1 VHYLEPHA
9 PATIAG
15 AKPRNH
21 EATMSGCHTAIAAA
35 AGLLFAACTDLPSA
49 PTAETPFASVAAS
62 PAARAPVS
70 IVTGGGTF
78 EVPGVPGFSAAM
90 SVHMTVSIARFADG
104 AVRGTVVN
112 RADLTQFGLG
122 YPTFSMD
129 VDCLVVSGNTA
140 WFSGVTRQSTGA
152 FPAVGDAGIGV
163 IVDLGSTDLAFSG
176 PVDFWAPG
184 QTCVDMPSLPQ
195 LPVSAGSFHV
205 R

>member
-1 VHYLEPHA
+1 MARIHA
-9 PATIAG
+9 
-15 AKPRNH
+15 
-21 EATMSGCHTAIAAA
+21 AIAAA
-35 AGLLFAACTDLPSA
+35 ASLLFAACTDLPSA

-62 PAARAPVS
+62 PAARAPVN

-78 EVPGVPGFSAAM
+78 GVPGVM
-90 SVHMTVSIARFADG
+90 SVHMTVSIVRFADG
-104 AVRGTVVN
+104 DVRGTVVH

-122 YPTFSMD
+122 YPVFSMD

-140 WFSGVTRQSTGA
+140 WFSGVTRQSTGD

-163 IVDLGSTDLAFSG
+163 VVDQGSTDLAFSG

-184 QTCVDMPSLPQ
+184 QTCADMPALPQ

>member
-1 VHYLEPHA
+1 MSRHHA
-9 PATIAG
+9 A
-15 AKPRNH
+15 
-21 EATMSGCHTAIAAA
+21 TAIAVT
-35 AGLLFAACTDLPSA
+35 LLFTACDDLPLTPSA
-49 PTAETPFASVAAS
+49 DAPLASVAAS
-62 PAARAPVS
+62 PAARAPVN

-78 EVPGVPGFSAAM
+78 EVPGVPGFSVAM

-140 WFSGVTRQSTGA
+140 WFSGITRQSSGA

-163 IVDLGSTDLAFSG
+163 IVDQGTTDLAFSG
-176 PVDFWAPG
+176 PVNFWAPG

-195 LPVSAGSFHV
+195 LPVSVGSFHV

>member
-1 VHYLEPHA
+1 MARIHA
-9 PATIAG
+9 
-15 AKPRNH
+15 
-21 EATMSGCHTAIAAA
+21 AIAAA
-35 AGLLFAACTDLPSA
+35 ASLLFAACTELPSA

-62 PAARAPVS
+62 PAARAPVN

-78 EVPGVPGFSAAM
+78 GVPGVM
-90 SVHMTVSIARFADG
+90 SVHMTVSIVRFADG
-104 AVRGTVVN
+104 DVRGTVVH

-122 YPTFSMD
+122 YPVFSMD

-140 WFSGVTRQSTGA
+140 WFSGVTRQSTGD

-163 IVDLGSTDLAFSG
+163 VVDQGSTDLAFSG

-184 QTCVDMPSLPQ
+184 QTCADMPALPQ

>member
-1 VHYLEPHA
+1 MSRLHA
-9 PATIAG
+9 ATTVAV
-15 AKPRNH
+15 
-21 EATMSGCHTAIAAA
+21 S
-35 AGLLFAACTDLPSA
+35 LLFAACADLPSSPAADA
-49 PTAETPFASVAAS
+49 PIASVSAS
-62 PAARAPVS
+62 PAARAPVN

-90 SVHMTVSIARFADG
+90 SVHMTVSITRFADG
-104 AVRGTVVN
+104 NVRGTVVN

-122 YPTFSMD
+122 YPVFSMD

-140 WFSGVTRQSTGA
+140 WFSGITRQSTGE

-163 IVDLGSTDLAFSG
+163 IVDQGSTDLAFSG
-176 PVDFWAPG
+176 PVVFWAPG
-184 QTCVDMPSLPQ
+184 QTCADMPALPQ